1 MHPWRAGSCHLC
13 LLESLRRDVAVSD
26 TALAEGWLRTC
37 LYEVPGVRVERWRK
51 PGTAGW
57 IVKRVE
63 GTGRVSRE
71 LAVHRAMADTGLL
84 RSTLLAWRDED
95 DGVLVYAD
103 DGLTPVRWNRRTARA
118 VIREMVRIHQTP
130 PEAVV
135 TALASQGCE
144 PRSHTPHWPRLV
156 EEVLGGD
163 PAAVIRRWAK
173 RLGMDSSLRTE
184 LRLFAVLKRDPAY
197 PLRSAREVLCHGDLH
212 PGNVLWDRAGRRPAV
227 IDWEWVHV
235 DYEYFDLFQWL
246 DATSP
251 AAPRTVPCHRL
262 WALRAYASARQG
274 PAACVPLRRWMRGYL
289 AFAFAHLVWILQR
302 IDEDWAQGRFPE
314 RALWRQAHETVAGL
328 RQVSWQW
335 SRLGPGSGPG

>member
-1 MHPWRAGSCHLC
+1 MQPWRMDSRHLC
-13 LLESLRRDVAVSD
+13 LPDSLRQDIEASD
-26 TALAEGWLRTC
+26 TTIPGDWCWTH
-37 LYEVPGVRVERWRK
+37 LYEAPHVRVERWHK

-57 IVKRVE
+57 IVKRVD
-63 GTGRVSRE
+63 GAARVSRE

-84 RSTLLAWRDED
+84 RAAIVAWREDEN
-95 DGVLVYAD
+95 GVLVYAD
-103 DGLTPVRWNRRTARA
+103 EGLKPVRWNRRTALA
-118 VIREMVRIHQTP
+118 VIREMVRIHQTR
-130 PEAVV
+130 PEAVG
-135 TALASQGCE
+135 TALASLGCE

-156 EEVLGGD
+156 EEMLAGD
-163 PAAVIRRWAK
+163 PAAVVRRWAE
-173 RLGMDSSLRTE
+173 RLGMHPSLRPE
-184 LRLFAVLKRDPAY
+184 ARLLAALERDPAY

-212 PGNVLWDRAGRRPAV
+212 PGNVLWDRSRRRPAV

-262 WALRAYASARQG
+262 WALRAYATVRQAPVAG
-274 PAACVPLRRWMRGYL
+274 APLRRWMRGYL

-302 IDEDWAQGRFPE
+302 IDGDWEQRRFPQ
-314 RALWRQAHETVAGL
+314 RALWRQVQETVAGL

-335 SRLGPGSGPG
+335 SRLGPGAGPG